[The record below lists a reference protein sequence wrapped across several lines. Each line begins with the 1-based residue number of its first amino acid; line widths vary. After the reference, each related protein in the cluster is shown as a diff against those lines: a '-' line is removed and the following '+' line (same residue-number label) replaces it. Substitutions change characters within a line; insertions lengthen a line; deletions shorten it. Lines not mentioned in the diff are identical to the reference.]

1 MAIKREN
8 GIKQL
13 VVYSIS
19 YQESQKR
26 MSSQFLNF
34 LINLILFSIFLNG
47 NLKINKKVNLK
58 FVRSTQMYLLL
69 NYDDEYNL
77 PFYKKLFYSI

>member
-34 LINLILFSIFLNG
+34 LINLIFYFFYFSNG
-47 NLKINKKVNLK
+47 NLKIKKK
-58 FVRSTQMYLLL
+58 TEFKIYQI
-69 NYDDEYNL
+69 
-77 PFYKKLFYSI
+77 YSNALTIILRRRV